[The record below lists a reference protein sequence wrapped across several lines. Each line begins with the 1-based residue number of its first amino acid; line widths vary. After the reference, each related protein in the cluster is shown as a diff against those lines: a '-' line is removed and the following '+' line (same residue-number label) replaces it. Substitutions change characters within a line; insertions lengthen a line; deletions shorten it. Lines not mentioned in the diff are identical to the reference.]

1 MPSGQLTGALPAI
14 DGSALTNLPASGIT
28 TAVSNTQV
36 TYNFGASGNNYVIT
50 GPGYSNT
57 VNNPDL
63 YLVRGQRY
71 RFINATGNSHPLRIQ
86 SDTSGTAYTDGVSG
100 SQSGTQEFNVQHD
113 APSRLFYQCTI
124 HSGMIGNIYITGGA
138 NWQMADVAESASAEI
153 FTLNNVGIGTI
164 NPATKLDIIFD
175 SDSGI
180 KFDSVSSGR
189 WYINNF
195 LSRHH

>member
-50 GPGYSNT
+50 GPGYSNSD
-57 VNNPDL
+57 NNPDL

-100 SQSGTQEFNVQHD
+100 NQAGTQEFNVQHD

-138 NWQMADVAESASAEI
+138 NWQMADVAETASAEI
-153 FTLNNVGIGTI
+153 FTLNKVGIGTD
-164 NPATKLDIIFD
+164 NPT
-175 SDSGI
+175 SDLQIASYGDHGKI
-180 KFDSVSSGR
+180 RVESSGDGNR
-189 WYINNF
+189 AGVEF
-195 LSRHH
+195 F